1 MINEYL
7 TKPNKLAKYY
17 SKFDV
22 ENKLLFTGHS
32 HQAWPDK
39 AFEGMLEYHQ
49 DAAELADNKWERA
62 SAKVERVK
70 SAYRKVLGDISGH
83 ITIAQNTHE
92 VLVRFLSALPLAK
105 KPKLITTNG
114 EFHTIRRQF
123 DRLSEENWIE
133 IKKVDAYPAN
143 SVAERIIAEIDDK
156 TSAVFVS
163 SVYFQNAVIV
173 QGIKEIYD
181 ACQKHGC
188 EMLIDTYHQLNAVP
202 FSVDELG
209 IENAYIIGGGYK
221 YMQFGEG
228 NCFIRFPK
236 NSELRPIYTGWFS
249 EFGELHKAKISNQI
263 SYGEGDLLFAGSTYD
278 PISQYRAAT
287 VADFFEEQQ
296 LTPEL
301 LREISQNQIGL
312 MMELFDELD
321 LNPKDAD
328 RERNYRLE
336 DIGGFFVVLA
346 ENASELQAKLWEKG
360 VLTDSRGKYLRFGP
374 APYHNDDQIKNA
386 FDIFGSLFR

>member
-1 MINEYL
+1 MINDFL
-7 TKPNKLAKYY
+7 VKPNKLAKHYT
-17 SKFDV
+17 KFDV
-22 ENKLLFTGHS
+22 QNKLLFTGHS

-39 AFEGMLEYHQ
+39 AFDGMLEYHQ
-49 DAAELADNKWERA
+49 DAAELADNKWDRA

-70 SAYRKVLGDISGH
+70 LAYRKVLGDSSGY

-92 VLVRFLSALPLAK
+92 VLLRFLSALPLAK

-123 DRLSEENWIE
+123 DRLSEENWVD

-143 SVAERIIAEIDDK
+143 SVAERIISEIDDR

-181 ACQKHGC
+181 SCQKHGC
-188 EMLIDTYHQLNAVP
+188 DMLIDTYHQLNAVP

-249 EFGELHKAKISNQI
+249 EFGELHKANSSNQI

-278 PISQYRAAT
+278 PISQYRAAA
-287 VADFFEEQQ
+287 VADFFEEQGI
-296 LTPEL
+296 TAKL
-301 LREISQNQIGL
+301 LREISQNQIAL

-374 APYHNDDQIKNA
+374 APYHNDEQIKNA

>member
-1 MINEYL
+1 MINDFL
-7 TKPNKLAKYY
+7 VKPNKLAKHYT
-17 SKFDV
+17 KFDV
-22 ENKLLFTGHS
+22 QNKLLFTGHS

-39 AFEGMLEYHQ
+39 AFDGMLEYHQ
-49 DAAELADNKWERA
+49 DAAELADNKWDRA

-70 SAYRKVLGDISGH
+70 LAYRKVLGDSSGY

-92 VLVRFLSALPLAK
+92 VLLRFLSALPLAK

-123 DRLSEENWIE
+123 DRLSEENWVD

-143 SVAERIIAEIDDK
+143 SVAERIISEIDDR

-249 EFGELHKAKISNQI
+249 EFGELHKAKSSNQI

-278 PISQYRAAT
+278 PISQYRAAA
-287 VADFFEEQQ
+287 VADFFEEQG
-296 LTPEL
+296 LTPKL
-301 LREISQNQIGL
+301 LREISQNQIAL

-374 APYHNDDQIKNA
+374 APYHNDEQIKNA